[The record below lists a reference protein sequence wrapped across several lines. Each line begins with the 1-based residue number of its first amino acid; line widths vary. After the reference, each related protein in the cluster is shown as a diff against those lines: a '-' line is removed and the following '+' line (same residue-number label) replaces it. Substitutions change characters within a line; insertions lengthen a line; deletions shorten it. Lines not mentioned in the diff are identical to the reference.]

1 MNSQVVNVLG
11 PFLTFFGFYI
21 NAINAK
27 VHNMLSIMLDSCFKN
42 MKAIWDY
49 MGNVVPMDVVKYDVE
64 GIWILWRQ

>member
-1 MNSQVVNVLG
+1 VVNVLT
-11 PFLTFFGFYI
+11 PFLAVFGFYI

-49 MGNVVPMDVVKYDVE
+49 VGNVVAMDVVVKYDVK
-64 GIWILWRQ
+64 GIWILWK

>member
-1 MNSQVVNVLG
+1 
-11 PFLTFFGFYI
+11 
-21 NAINAK
+21 

-49 MGNVVPMDVVKYDVE
+49 VGSAVAMDVVVKYDVK